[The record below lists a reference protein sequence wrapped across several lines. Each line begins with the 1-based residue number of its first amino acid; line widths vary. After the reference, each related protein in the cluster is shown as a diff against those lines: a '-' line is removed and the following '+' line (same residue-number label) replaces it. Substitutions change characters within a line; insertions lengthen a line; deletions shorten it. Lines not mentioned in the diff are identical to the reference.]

1 MPTETQPPRSTRR
14 GSRTAR
20 LLALAAALGL
30 VGCMLFAQPV
40 RRAFLWIEAAQA
52 HLSIDAF
59 QRAGEKKT
67 KSE

>member
-1 MPTETQPPRSTRR
+1 MRTETQPPRSTGR

-40 RRAFLWIEAAQA
+40 RRAFLWIAAAQA
-52 HLSIDAF
+52 HLPIDAF
-59 QRAGEKKT
+59 QQAGENKP